1 MFKARLNP
9 IAGKMAHSKRI
20 LTQTVD
26 ALRRSVT
33 ARSLWYASWMGM
45 SYTCRAMLMTSNSL
59 AAKTKSLAYQRTPWH
74 NRSEGPM
81 ALQPKDEV
89 ATSIDTRWYC
99 HISSCW
105 QRQPVSCWWLPR
117 GTSCHTCQF
126 ASRRP
131 KNWVIAVRKM
141 LNPENQQSKGWTS
154 EINDDDD
161 VLADWTP
168 IYISNDLLWGLSG
181 NDYGT
186 GPAYH
191 QRYSVVGNARQ
202 YQSHTRKH
210 HHISMDPEICHVN
223 LLSAWNAM
231 WPLVSVVQSGSY
243 MGKLYFQE

>member
-1 MFKARLNP
+1 MSEIKSKYKSGTPSITAEFTAHFLNCLADHSVAERMQLIFEPMFKARLNP

-59 AAKTKSLAYQRTPWH
+59 AARTKSLAYQRTPWH

-141 LNPENQQSKGWTS
+141 LNPEN
-154 EINDDDD
+154 
-161 VLADWTP
+161 
-168 IYISNDLLWGLSG
+168 
-181 NDYGT
+181 
-186 GPAYH
+186 
-191 QRYSVVGNARQ
+191 
-202 YQSHTRKH
+202 
-210 HHISMDPEICHVN
+210 
-223 LLSAWNAM
+223 
-231 WPLVSVVQSGSY
+231 
-243 MGKLYFQE
+243 